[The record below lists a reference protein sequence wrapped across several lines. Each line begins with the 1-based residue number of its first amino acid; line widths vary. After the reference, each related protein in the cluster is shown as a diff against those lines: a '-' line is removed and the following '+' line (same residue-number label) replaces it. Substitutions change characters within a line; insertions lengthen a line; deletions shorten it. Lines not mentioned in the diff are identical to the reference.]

1 MIQPIIFIAPGLVS
15 VFDDEF
21 EFAHVKSEEHIQ
33 FLNDLMGCCV
43 NHFIKTQKLF
53 FEITTK
59 PQDNFTQVVFDDQV
73 VATLDMDKE
82 YVERVID
89 EIIVVASTLLLC
101 IKSSAFITYLLD
113 YRFSPEIFQTI
124 AFISDPNY
132 LSKKEEAME
141 KWGSLMN
148 TRRS

>member
-89 EIIVVASTLLLC
+89 EIIVVASALLLC

>member
-132 LSKKEEAME
+132 LSKKEEAIE
-141 KWGSLMN
+141 KWGLLMN

>member
-1 MIQPIIFIAPGLVS
+1 
-15 VFDDEF
+15 
-21 EFAHVKSEEHIQ
+21 
-33 FLNDLMGCCV
+33 
-43 NHFIKTQKLF
+43 
-53 FEITTK
+53 
-59 PQDNFTQVVFDDQV
+59 
-73 VATLDMDKE
+73 MDKE

-89 EIIVVASTLLLC
+89 EIIVVASALLLC

>member
-89 EIIVVASTLLLC
+89 EIIVVASALLLC

-132 LSKKEEAME
+132 LSKKEEAIE
-141 KWGSLMN
+141 KWGLLMN